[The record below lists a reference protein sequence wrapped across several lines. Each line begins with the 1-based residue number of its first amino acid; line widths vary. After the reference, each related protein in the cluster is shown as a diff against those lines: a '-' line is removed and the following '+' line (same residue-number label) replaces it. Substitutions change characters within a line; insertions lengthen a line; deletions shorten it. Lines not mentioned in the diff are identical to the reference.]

1 MNEIYSQAFTSHMN
15 GSPTNNPLKYES
27 QVVNAKSIPVPADT
41 SGGPASTTG
50 ALLGQVRWAIFSNQ
64 YVN

>member
-1 MNEIYSQAFTSHMN
+1 MNDSL
-15 GSPTNNPLKYES
+15 TNNPLKHS
-27 QVVNAKSIPVPADT
+27 QVVNAKSIPAPADT

-50 ALLGQVRWAIFSNQ
+50 ALLGQVRWGIFSNQ

>member
-1 MNEIYSQAFTSHMN
+1 MDD
-15 GSPTNNPLKYES
+15 SPTNNPLKYS
-27 QVVNAKSIPVPADT
+27 QAVNAKSIPVPADT

-50 ALLGQVRWAIFSNQ
+50 ALLGQVRWGIFSNQ

>member
-1 MNEIYSQAFTSHMN
+1 M
-15 GSPTNNPLKYES
+15 S

-41 SGGPASTTG
+41 SGGPVSTTG
-50 ALLGQVRWAIFSNQ
+50 DLLGQVRWAISFSNQ

>member
-1 MNEIYSQAFTSHMN
+1 MND
-15 GSPTNNPLKYES
+15 SPTNNPLKYS

-50 ALLGQVRWAIFSNQ
+50 ALLGPPEVSAGTRIDLTFTA
-64 YVN
+64 

>member
-1 MNEIYSQAFTSHMN
+1 MNE
-15 GSPTNNPLKYES
+15 SPTNNPLKYI
-27 QVVNAKSIPVPADT
+27 QAVNVKSILVPADT

-50 ALLGQVRWAIFSNQ
+50 VLLGQVRWGIFSNQ